1 MKAFTLLVAFC
12 TLATCGSART
22 VSSVAAAI
30 KLADDGF
37 RGEVEITGIYD
48 FHSEEDTLHDGG
60 EDARLLQLV
69 LLPLLKDVPEGER
82 YAARERLGKKYHG
95 RRIVV
100 CGAIKKGRI
109 EGFSRD
115 IVYVAVSELKEEA
128 NQAAQTTPGLRPSVS
143 DL

>member
-12 TLATCGSART
+12 TLATCGIGRT
-22 VSSVAAAI
+22 IGSVAEAI
-30 KLADDGF
+30 KLAEGGF

-48 FHSEEDTLHDGG
+48 FHSEADTLHDDSA
-60 EDARLLQLV
+60 DARLLELV

-100 CGAIKKGRI
+100 CGELKKGRV
-109 EGFSRD
+109 EGFSRE
-115 IVYVAVSELKEEA
+115 IIYVAVSKIKEEA
-128 NQAAQTTPGLRPSVS
+128 NRVAGS
-143 DL
+143 D

>member
-1 MKAFTLLVAFC
+1 MKAFTLLVTFC
-12 TLATCGSART
+12 ILTTCGIGRT
-22 VSSVAAAI
+22 ISSVAEAI
-30 KLADDGF
+30 KLAEGGF

-60 EDARLLQLV
+60 GDTRLLQLV

-95 RRIVV
+95 RRIAM
-100 CGAIKKGRI
+100 CGEIKKGRI

-115 IVYVAVSELKEEA
+115 IIYVAVSKIKEEA
-128 NQAAQTTPGLRPSVS
+128 NQSATDQRP
-143 DL
+143 